1 MFELVWEGGL
11 HCIFPC
17 ILIGQLTI
25 CKDVSQA
32 FECKDTPKTE
42 PAMTSLIT
50 YQHLQTDIADLLRQ
64 ARTTAVRSV
73 NAVMTASY
81 WEVGRRILEAEQKGK
96 RRAAYGEQL
105 LRQLAVDLT
114 AEFGRGFGVRNLAQ
128 MRAFHIGWPSE
139 KILQTLSAKFEIE
152 SISKTPPRKALATQT
167 LAPIRQTLTAELT
180 LQNLA
185 RAFPLPWSAYV
196 CLLSVADEKA
206 RQFYEHEALRGGWSV
221 RQLKRQIDSQFFE
234 RSLLS
239 KNKKAMLSKGAV
251 AKAEDSMGLAD
262 IVKDPYVLEFLDLK
276 DEYSESDLE
285 EALIHRLEDFLL
297 ELGDDFAFV
306 GRQKRLRLDDEWFRV
321 DLVFYHRSLQC
332 LVLIDLKLGKFS
344 HADAGQMHMY
354 LNYAKAHW
362 TREGENPPVGII
374 LCSQKGAAQAHY
386 ALEGLPNKVLA
397 ARYQTLLPSAEQ
409 LTDELR
415 RASAQLAKRGKA

>member
-1 MFELVWEGGL
+1 MR
-11 HCIFPC
+11 P
-17 ILIGQLTI
+17 TN
-25 CKDVSQA
+25 
-32 FECKDTPKTE
+32 
-42 PAMTSLIT
+42 T
-50 YQHLQTDIADLLRQ
+50 YQHLQTDIAELLRQ
-64 ARTTAVRSV
+64 ARTVAVRSV

-81 WEVGRRILEAEQKGK
+81 WEVGRRIVEAEQKGK

-105 LRQLAVDLT
+105 IKQLAVDLT
-114 AEFGRGFGVRNLAQ
+114 AEFGRGFSKQNLHQMCALYMRWSPAQ
-128 MRAFHIGWPSE
+128 IV
-139 KILQTLSAKFEIE
+139 QTLSGQFG
-152 SISKTPPRKALATQT
+152 ATAVSET
-167 LAPIRQTLTAELT
+167 LPKNIT
-180 LQNLA
+180 LQDLA

-196 CLLSVADEKA
+196 CLLSVDSEDA
-206 RQFYEHEALRGGWSV
+206 RHFYEYEALRGGWSV

-251 AKAEDSMGLAD
+251 AKAEDAMGLAD

-332 LVLIDLKLGKFS
+332 LVLIDLKLGKFN

-362 TREGENPPVGII
+362 MRDGENPPVGII

-386 ALEGLPNKVLA
+386 ALEGLPSKVLA

-415 RASAQLAKRGKA
+415 KASVQLAQRGKA

>member
-1 MFELVWEGGL
+1 
-11 HCIFPC
+11 
-17 ILIGQLTI
+17 
-25 CKDVSQA
+25 
-32 FECKDTPKTE
+32 
-42 PAMTSLIT
+42 MTSLIT

>member
-1 MFELVWEGGL
+1 MRPNT
-11 HCIFPC
+11 H
-17 ILIGQLTI
+17 
-25 CKDVSQA
+25 
-32 FECKDTPKTE
+32 
-42 PAMTSLIT
+42 
-50 YQHLQTDIADLLRQ
+50 YQHLQTDIVELLRQ
-64 ARTTAVRSV
+64 ARTVAVRSV

-81 WEVGRRILEAEQKGK
+81 WEVGRRIIEAEQKGK

-105 LRQLAVDLT
+105 IKQLAVDLT
-114 AEFGRGFGVRNLAQ
+114 AEFGRGFSEVNLKQ
-128 MRAFHIGWPSE
+128 MRRFHLTWPVQR
-139 KILQTLSAKFEIE
+139 IRQTLSAEFESPLANKQQEDSE
-152 SISKTPPRKALATQT
+152 SL
-167 LAPIRQTLTAELT
+167 TLTDLT
-180 LQNLA
+180 
-185 RAFPLPWSAYV
+185 RAFPLSWSAYV
-196 CLLSVADEKA
+196 SLLSVDGADA
-206 RQFYEHEALRGGWSV
+206 RHFYENEALRGGWSV

-251 AKAEDSMGLAD
+251 AKAEDAMGLAD

-285 EALIHRLEDFLL
+285 EALVHRLEDFLL

-321 DLVFYHRSLQC
+321 DLVFFHRRLQC

-362 TREGENPPVGII
+362 MRDGENPPVGII

-415 RASAQLAKRGKA
+415 KASVQLAQRGRV

>member
-1 MFELVWEGGL
+1 
-11 HCIFPC
+11 
-17 ILIGQLTI
+17 
-25 CKDVSQA
+25 
-32 FECKDTPKTE
+32 
-42 PAMTSLIT
+42 MTSPIT

-64 ARTTAVRSV
+64 ARTAAVRSV
-73 NAVMTASY
+73 NAIMTASH
-81 WEVGRRILEAEQKGK
+81 WEVGRRIVEAEQKGK
-96 RRAAYGEQL
+96 RRAAYGAQL
-105 LRQLAVDLT
+105 IQQLALDLT
-114 AEFGRGFGVRNLAQ
+114 AEFGRGFSAQNLER
-128 MRAFHIGWPSE
+128 MRLFYRAFPPEHISS
-139 KILQTLSAKFEIE
+139 TLSRKF
-152 SISKTPPRKALATQT
+152 SANDANVLQAMPTTPF
-167 LAPIRQTLTAELT
+167 T
-180 LQNLA
+180 LQDLA

-196 CLLSVADEKA
+196 CLLSVESEEA
-206 RQFYEHEALRGGWSV
+206 RAFYEQEALRAGWSV
-221 RQLKRQIDSQFFE
+221 RQLKRQIDTQFFE

-239 KNKKAMLSKGAV
+239 QNKKAMLSKGAKP
-251 AKAEDSMGLAD
+251 KAEDAMSLAD

-285 EALIHRLEDFLL
+285 EALIRRLEDFLL

-321 DLVFYHRSLQC
+321 DLVFFHRRLQC

-362 TREGENPPVGII
+362 MREGENPPVGLI

-397 ARYQTLLPSAEQ
+397 ARYQTLLPSSEQ

-415 RASAQLAKRGKA
+415 RASAQLARRNKE